1 MAARGQG
8 RRRQAKAV
16 IALVFLRPR
25 SSPDGC
31 SDVHDLRVSLQV
43 PIWGSEASQR
53 DNATP
58 RAVHPRPQDSDQTHT
73 SSRPRH
79 TSIFS
84 CRCTSLTLVLPLQ
97 WAKVFPRCGMDAS
110 RVALEIV
117 GRTLKTLSQNLLGT
131 LGSIAENRAIISDFI
146 FCMYRR

>member
-43 PIWGSEASQR
+43 PIWGSEASQQTTR
-53 DNATP
+53 RPGLCIHVRRIATRP
-58 RAVHPRPQDSDQTHT
+58 DTHVLASSPHFHIFLQVHFPDT
-73 SSRPRH
+73 SASPSVGKSFPAMRHGRIKGCTGNSRQNPED
-79 TSIFS
+79 T
-84 CRCTSLTLVLPLQ
+84 
-97 WAKVFPRCGMDAS
+97 
-110 RVALEIV
+110 VAEP
-117 GRTLKTLSQNLLGT
+117 TWNTWKH
-131 LGSIAENRAIISDFI
+131 
-146 FCMYRR
+146 C

>member
-43 PIWGSEASQR
+43 PIWGSEASQQTTR
-53 DNATP
+53 RPGLCIHVRRIAT
-58 RAVHPRPQDSDQTHT
+58 RHT
-73 SSRPRH
+73 RPRV
-79 TSIFS
+79 
-84 CRCTSLTLVLPLQ
+84 LATLPYFPAGALP
-97 WAKVFPRCGMDAS
+97 
-110 RVALEIV
+110 
-117 GRTLKTLSQNLLGT
+117 
-131 LGSIAENRAIISDFI
+131 
-146 FCMYRR
+146 